1 MDDVWFGPGLTRS
14 DLDRFTG
21 ALALRDGRSAVFAV
35 AGAEPR
41 LVLASR
47 ALFQLFDVATE
58 ATLSAR
64 LLAGHD
70 GGAGRL
76 NTLVRTLPLDG
87 APRLERLRF
96 AIGSRSEVVT
106 VLCRRVSDTNGA
118 PVLVA
123 AALGLRSGPTGV
135 PAPARPEPTA
145 DAVNA
150 EGASRHPDAQAI
162 DAAPEPAAAPSTSTE
177 PAAMSVQA
185 IQTMLHTRW
194 PASRTTRFLWQ
205 SDADGLCTALTPP
218 LAAVVGPANADLVGC
233 RMGEVAAVL
242 DPSGALAAALESR
255 ETWSGLNV
263 AWPITDASAAVDV
276 GLGAI
281 ATFDGDKVFGGYR
294 GYGVIHLD
302 RVVTCQPTR
311 LPERA
316 DAVATRNVVV
326 FPGGKALS
334 PQDQIAF
341 VALGAELRGQAGLD
355 GADARAGAAQVGP
368 APHDPVPDDAVPVA
382 DAPEESPADET
393 SATAPPAGQAEA
405 LDAAGEPLS
414 RAEIADATREV
425 AAIDPD
431 IPVPLP
437 DGSAGERAAEPAPAA
452 TPAHAARAA
461 EVGRNG
467 LAVLDRLAVGLLVSR
482 DNIPIFVNRHL
493 LDMLGFA
500 GEDALYE
507 AGGMN
512 HLFGDLPGNTVG
524 GEAVGVRGR
533 DGTVV
538 PANARMQSIEWD
550 GLPATLLT
558 LQQVAAHRADPRDA
572 HDATGGEDGAA
583 VDVARIATAQAHI
596 EDTQARHE
604 EMLARYEALRF
615 EIEAARGRDEDE
627 LRELRA
633 ILETSADGV
642 AVIDAH
648 GDVVSLNRSGE
659 ALFGCERGAAVGRP
673 FTALFA
679 PHDQGLAQGYFD
691 ELRSNAR
698 KSLLNDG
705 CEFVVEAHQGTIPVF
720 MTLGRLGSATDPE
733 AARFCALFRDLTHWK
748 KVERELDGARQD
760 AERASALKT
769 DFLSRVSREVRA
781 PLNTIVGLAD
791 AVAEERFGP
800 LGDKRYKDYLREIH
814 AASRHV
820 IGLVADLLDLS
831 KIEAGQMDLAAD
843 TLDANRIVGDC
854 VATMQAEA
862 SRARVIMRLSLAPT
876 LPQIK
881 ADGRSLRQIVL
892 NLLSNAVRFNEPG
905 GQVIVATAATDGQ
918 VLIRIRDTGPGM
930 SEAAIKAA
938 LEPFGHPTAGRLA
951 DAAPATGLGLPL
963 TKALVEA
970 NGAAFT
976 IRSKIDHG
984 TLVEV
989 AFPKARV
996 SAG

>member
-1 MDDVWFGPGLTRS
+1 MDDVWFEPGLTRS
-14 DLDRFTG
+14 DLDRFTE
-21 ALALRDGRSAVFAV
+21 ALALRDGRSAMFAV

-47 ALFQLFDVATE
+47 VLFRLFDVTDDA
-58 ATLSAR
+58 ALSDR
-64 LLAGHD
+64 LLAGRD

-76 NTLVRTLPLDG
+76 NTLVRTLPLAG

-96 AIGSRSEVVT
+96 AIGSGSEVIT
-106 VLCRRVSDTNGA
+106 VLCRRVPGADGA

-123 AALGLRSGPTGV
+123 AALGLWSGPTRVPV
-135 PAPARPEPTA
+135 PARREPDTDDA
-145 DAVNA
+145 DT
-150 EGASRHPDAQAI
+150 RDPDIRGTGRAI
-162 DAAPEPAAAPSTSTE
+162 DAEPEPAVPG

-185 IQTMLHTRW
+185 IQALLHTRW
-194 PASRTTRFLWQ
+194 PASRTARFLWQ
-205 SDADGLCTALTPP
+205 SDADGVCVALTPP
-218 LAAVVGPANADLVGC
+218 LAAVVGPDNADLVG
-233 RMGEVAAVL
+233 RRLDEVAPVL
-242 DPSGALAAALESR
+242 DPSGALAAALERR
-255 ETWSGLNV
+255 ETWSGLAV
-263 AWPITDASAAVDV
+263 AWPIADAAAAVDV

-281 ATFDGDKVFGGYR
+281 PTFDGDKVFGGYR

-302 RVVTCQPTR
+302 RLTTCAPTR
-311 LPERA
+311 FPTRA
-316 DAVATRNVVV
+316 DTVATRNVVA

-334 PQDQIAF
+334 PEDQLAF
-341 VALGAELRGQAGLD
+341 VALGAELRDHAGLD
-355 GADARAGAAQVGP
+355 SAGMDAARAEAIP
-368 APHDPVPDDAVPVA
+368 EEPVPDVAVA
-382 DAPEESPADET
+382 DGPLASEAVAPPHVEHADSAATGVVKVDGSVPKAEPVGSPEARAV
-393 SATAPPAGQAEA
+393 ATIDPGGPTRPEDASQEVSEPAAAPVEVEAPPA
-405 LDAAGEPLS
+405 DRM
-414 RAEIADATREV
+414 RAE
-425 AAIDPD
+425 
-431 IPVPLP
+431 
-437 DGSAGERAAEPAPAA
+437 G
-452 TPAHAARAA
+452 
-461 EVGRNG
+461 VGRNS
-467 LAVLDRLAVGLLVSR
+467 LAILDRLVSGLLVSR

-500 GEDALYE
+500 DEDALHA
-507 AGGMN
+507 AGGMA
-512 HLFGDLPGNTVG
+512 HLFGDLPGNVTG
-524 GEAVGVRGR
+524 SEAIGVRAR

-538 PANARMQSIEWD
+538 AANARMQSIEWD

-558 LQQVAAHRADPRDA
+558 LQQVAAPGSHAARDA
-572 HDATGGEDGAA
+572 VEGVGDP
-583 VDVARIATAQAHI
+583 DVARIATAQAHI

-604 EMLARYEALRF
+604 EMLARHETLRF
-615 EIEAARGRDEDE
+615 EAEAARSRDEDE

-642 AVIDAH
+642 AVIDAR
-648 GDVVSLNRSGE
+648 GYVVSLNRSGE
-659 ALFGCERGAAVGRP
+659 ALFGCERGAATGRP

-679 PHDQGLAQGYFD
+679 PHDQALAQGYFE

-720 MTLGRLGSATDPE
+720 MTLGRLGPATDLE

-760 AERASALKT
+760 AERASASKA
-769 DFLSRVSREVRA
+769 DFLSRVSQEVRA

-820 IGLVADLLDLS
+820 IGLVDDLLDLS
-831 KIEAGQMDLAAD
+831 KIEAGQMDLATDA
-843 TLDANRIVGDC
+843 LDANRIVNDC

-862 SRARVIMRLSLAPT
+862 SRARIIMRLSLAPT
-876 LPQIK
+876 LPPVK

-905 GQVIVATAATDGQ
+905 GQVIVATASTEGGQ
-918 VLIRIRDTGPGM
+918 VLIRIRDTGRGM

-938 LEPFGHPTAGRLA
+938 LEPFGQPATGQPDAGRA
-951 DAAPATGLGLPL
+951 DGSGTGLGLPL

-970 NGAAFT
+970 NGAAIT
-976 IRSKIDHG
+976 IRSKVDQG

-989 AFPKARV
+989 AFPTARV